1 METVVIVEQ
10 VVHTVQ
16 IPSAAAVVLQE
27 SVQTVQVPDTAA
39 VAVVLQESVQVVQVP
54 GATAVAVVVQES
66 VQVTTVGMQGSAGPT
81 GLAGNLAAPPIA
93 FAFGDASPRNV
104 LTLTGAIRVLSVR
117 VNVSLAFNGLAASFK
132 LGTAA
137 QPELLVASAQVD
149 LGTAT
154 EFEVNPK
161 AALAAG
167 EPIVLTLAPGVGGNQ
182 GVGWIVIEQTGI
194 N

>member
-10 VVHTVQ
+10 VVH
-16 IPSAAAVVLQE
+16 A
-27 SVQTVQVPDTAA
+27 VQVPDAA
-39 VAVVLQESVQVVQVP
+39 AMAVVLQESVQVV
-54 GATAVAVVVQES
+54 
-66 VQVTTVGMQGSAGPT
+66 TVGVQGNAGPT

-117 VNVSLAFNGLAASFK
+117 VNVSLAFNGLGAIFK